1 MFLFE
6 FYNII
11 FELKRQSG
19 DITDV
24 VSIFVTYIIFV
35 QLILQSIFNFRKFRS
50 KYHKIVCHFK
60 KKVAEDILCKFQNAI
75 KKNLRLFWIE
85 KRIFVTHQNYKF
97 TFFLNNTSTE
107 TAYNQNMTFWLS
119 LYNIISIMIDDAKTR
134 VKLRVKEYSLWKNW
148 FTSNIFVNF
157 RINNCNIDRTTSFQ
171 KKLSFD

>member
-1 MFLFE
+1 MIKAFQSKFALYFYSSLIFIQYNFRYYYSLSMFLFE

-60 KKVAEDILCKFQNAI
+60 KRWPKIFYVSFKTL
-75 KKNLRLFWIE
+75 L
-85 KRIFVTHQNYKF
+85 KRIYDFSESKKESLLHIKITSLL
-97 TFFLNNTSTE
+97 LNNTSTE
-107 TAYNQNMTFWLS
+107 TAYNQNMTF
-119 LYNIISIMIDDAKTR
+119 
-134 VKLRVKEYSLWKNW
+134 
-148 FTSNIFVNF
+148 
-157 RINNCNIDRTTSFQ
+157 
-171 KKLSFD
+171 

>member
-35 QLILQSIFNFRKFRS
+35 QLILQSICNFRKFRS

-60 KKVAEDILCKFQNAI
+60 KRWPKIFYVSFKTL
-75 KKNLRLFWIE
+75 L
-85 KRIFVTHQNYKF
+85 KRIYDFSESKKESLLHIQIT
-97 TFFLNNTSTE
+97 TLFLNNTLTE